1 MAFFIRKPIGLSG
14 MFGGYPAG
22 YDDDP
27 APLSYPFNKL
37 IAVISLI
44 RKDQSTRQIERLQQ
58 CLSHTDIIAVST
70 RE

>member
-37 IAVISLI
+37 IAVYLMS
-44 RKDQSTRQIERLQQ
+44 
-58 CLSHTDIIAVST
+58 SHDCIVSFVHFYYNT
-70 RE
+70 WVLMHALVYRN